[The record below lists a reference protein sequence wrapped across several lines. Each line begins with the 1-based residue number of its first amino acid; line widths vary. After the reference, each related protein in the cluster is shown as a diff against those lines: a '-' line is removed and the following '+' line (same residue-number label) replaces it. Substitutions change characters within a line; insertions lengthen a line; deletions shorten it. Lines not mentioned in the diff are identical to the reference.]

1 MIGIEALPAFSN
13 SDRKFRVVEPKSR
26 IFLLNAFARHYDEL
40 LRHVARRIG
49 NPAAANDVVQD
60 TFLRV
65 HACAPTAEIASPAAY
80 LFRVADNIAI
90 DHLRH
95 EAVRS
100 RVVSADAECEGVAA
114 PDPSPEHALDYK
126 QRLRALDAAV
136 AELPPKCREVF
147 LLHKFDGL
155 SHGEIAERLGISRSM
170 VEKHVMKA
178 LVHCR
183 DRLADLLD

>member
-1 MIGIEALPAFSN
+1 MEFKN
-13 SDRKFRVVEPKSR
+13 R
-26 IFLLNAFARHYDEL
+26 IFLLSAFARHYDEL
-40 LRHVARRIG
+40 LRHVTRRIG
-49 NPAAANDVVQD
+49 NPVAASDVVQD
-60 TFLRV
+60 TFLRI

-95 EAVRS
+95 EAVRT
-100 RVVSADAECEGVAA
+100 RQISADAELEGVAA
-114 PDPSPEHALDYK
+114 SEPSPERILDYK
-126 QRLRALDAAV
+126 QRLRALNAAV

-155 SHGEIAERLGISRSM
+155 NHGEIAERLGISRSM

-183 DRLADLLD
+183 SRLADLLD